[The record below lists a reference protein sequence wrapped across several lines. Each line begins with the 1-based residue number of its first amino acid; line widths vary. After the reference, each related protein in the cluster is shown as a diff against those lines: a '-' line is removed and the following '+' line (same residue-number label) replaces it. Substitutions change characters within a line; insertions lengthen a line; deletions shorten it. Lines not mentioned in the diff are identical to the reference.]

1 MTTPIVMTISGHD
14 PVGGAGVSA
23 DIEAIGSQGCHAV
36 SVITCITVQD
46 THDVYRVEPLPDYL
60 ILQQAEA
67 LLPDMNISAI
77 KVGLLHTVEAVKAVR
92 TLIRE
97 APQNIPIVLDPSLN
111 VGIGHQGNPEV
122 EQSIRVDLL
131 PLVTLLT
138 LNNHELA
145 RLAQLPHASAQD
157 QARALLAYGCKAILV
172 TGTNEPTAQI
182 ENALYQDGQLT
193 KVWSWERLPHHY
205 SGSGCTLTAA
215 CAALLAKRMDL
226 MKALM
231 IAQSYTWGAL
241 EAGRAIGQGVRVPNR
256 LYWLPQAGKKA

>member
-1 MTTPIVMTISGHD
+1 MTTPVVMAISGHD

-23 DIEAIGSQGCHAV
+23 DIEAIGSQGCHAA

-67 LLPDMNISAI
+67 LLPDMNIAAI
-77 KVGLLHTVEAVKAVR
+77 KIGLLHTVEAVKAVR

-97 APQNIPIVLDPSLN
+97 APQNIPIVLDPSLS
-111 VGIGHQGNPEV
+111 VGIGRQGSPEV
-122 EQSIRVDLL
+122 EQAIRTELL

-138 LNNHELA
+138 LNHAELA
-145 RLAQLPHASAQD
+145 RLSQRPDASTQEQAQ
-157 QARALLAYGCKAILV
+157 ALLPYGCKAVLV
-172 TGTNEPTAQI
+172 TGTDNHTP
-182 ENALYQDGQLT
+182 QLDNILFEQGELSR
-193 KVWSWERLPHHY
+193 VWSWERLPHHY

-215 CAALLAKRMDL
+215 CAAQLAKGTDL

-231 IAQSYTWGAL
+231 TAQAYTWGAL
-241 EAGRAIGQGVRVPNR
+241 EAGRAIGQGYRIPNR
-256 LYWLPQAGKKA
+256 LYWLPTPSRAT

>member
-1 MTTPIVMTISGHD
+1 MTTPVVMAISGHD

-23 DIEAIGSQGCHAV
+23 DIEAIGSQGCHAA

-67 LLPDMNISAI
+67 LLPDMAIAAI
-77 KVGLLHTVEAVKAVR
+77 KIGLLHTVEAVKAVR

-97 APQNIPIVLDPSLN
+97 APQNIPIVLDPSLSI
-111 VGIGHQGNPEV
+111 GIGRQGNTEV
-122 EQSIRVDLL
+122 EQALRTELL
-131 PLVTLLT
+131 SLVTLLT

-145 RLAQLPHASAQD
+145 RLAQLPEGSAQD
-157 QARALLAYGCKAILV
+157 QAKALLPYGCKAILV
-172 TGTNEPTAQI
+172 TGTNAPTEQL
-182 ENALYQDGQLT
+182 ENTLYQEGELI

-215 CAALLAKRMDL
+215 CAAQLAKGADL

-231 IAQSYTWGAL
+231 TAQAYTWGSL
-241 EAGRAIGQGVRVPNR
+241 EAGRAIGQGYRIPNR
-256 LYWLPQAGKKA
+256 LYWLPTNPR